1 MVKQEHRSK
10 INSRDFV
17 PVIAAFCVIGL
28 AIVVPLAIE
37 IFTS

>member
-10 INSRDFV
+10 IKPRDFV

-28 AIVVPLAIE
+28 AIVVPLVIE
-37 IFTS
+37 MFIS

>member
-10 INSRDFV
+10 TKSRDFV

-28 AIVVPLAIE
+28 AIVIPLAIE
-37 IFTS
+37 RFTS

>member
-10 INSRDFV
+10 TKSRDFV
-17 PVIAAFCVIGL
+17 PVFVALCVIGL

-37 IFTS
+37 RFYS